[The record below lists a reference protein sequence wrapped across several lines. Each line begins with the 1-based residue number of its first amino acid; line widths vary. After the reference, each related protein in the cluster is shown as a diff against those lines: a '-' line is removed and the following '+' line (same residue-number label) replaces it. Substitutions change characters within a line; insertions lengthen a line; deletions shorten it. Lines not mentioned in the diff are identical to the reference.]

1 MASLEEIES
10 RLKSL
15 MRAAVERWD
24 PGAISRLSALAND
37 LSRIKDERD
46 ALDDALRRPA
56 PAVDAML
63 RDLRDLDGAFENALR
78 RPAAAAERS
87 APRRAS
93 GAVELA
99 ITGGDIRQR
108 LLRLTQLR
116 RAGFD
121 LPNGKELTIEAVT
134 RAGSVR
140 FQTTVAEP
148 PRLRA
153 RREVASF
160 YKAAG
165 VQPGD
170 KVLFEQVGPNLC
182 RISKVQPELRKA
194 GPFDLEFLSGLERTL
209 SEWNSENDEEA
220 YGDL

>member
-15 MRAAVERWD
+15 MGAAVERWD
-24 PGAISRLSALAND
+24 AGEIGRLSALAKA
-37 LSRIKDERD
+37 LGRMKDERD
-46 ALDDALRRPA
+46 AL
-56 PAVDAML
+56 
-63 RDLRDLDGAFENALR
+63 ENALR
-78 RPAAAAERS
+78 HPAEDAERR
-87 APRRAS
+87 APQNAS
-93 GAVELA
+93 GAAELE

-108 LLRLTQLR
+108 LMRLTQLR

-121 LPNGKELTIEAVT
+121 LPNGKELMIEAVT
-134 RAGSVR
+134 PAGSVR

-153 RREVASF
+153 RREVANF

-170 KVLFEQVGPNLC
+170 KVLFEHVESNLC
-182 RISKVQPELRKA
+182 RISKVRPELRKVR
-194 GPFDLEFLSGLERTL
+194 PFDLEFLSGLERML
-209 SEWNSENDEEA
+209 SEWNSESDEEA